1 MGFHLSVISVQVP
14 LETDGERH
22 VQYIQVTLFSHI
34 GFSFFLFFFFFSLKF
49 YFVYN
54 SVLFSKF
61 IKLCNNHHNP
71 V

>member
-1 MGFHLSVISVQVP
+1 MGFHLSVISVQVS
-14 LETDGERH
+14 LETDGEGY
-22 VQYIQVTLFSHI
+22 VQYIQVTLFSHS
-34 GFSFFLFFFFFSLKF
+34 GFSFCPLLFFSLKF

-61 IKLCNNHHNP
+61 IKLCNDHHNP

>member
-34 GFSFFLFFFFFSLKF
+34 GFSSFFFFALKF

-61 IKLCNNHHNP
+61 IKLCNDHHNP